1 MTGICPR
8 CGESDIRKDYEAKE
22 DGRVLW
28 SVWHCNSCCFSWRD
42 SEPPTAI
49 DPAVR
54 DRDFHLEAD
63 RLPGYPE
70 VLAPTR

>member
-1 MTGICPR
+1 MTDICPR
-8 CGESDIRKDYEAKE
+8 CGEKDIRTDFDAKE

-28 SVWHCNSCCFSWRD
+28 SIRHCNACCFSWRD
-42 SEPPTAI
+42 SEPATAI

-54 DRDFHLEAD
+54 DRDFHLEAAK
-63 RLPGYPE
+63 LATYPV